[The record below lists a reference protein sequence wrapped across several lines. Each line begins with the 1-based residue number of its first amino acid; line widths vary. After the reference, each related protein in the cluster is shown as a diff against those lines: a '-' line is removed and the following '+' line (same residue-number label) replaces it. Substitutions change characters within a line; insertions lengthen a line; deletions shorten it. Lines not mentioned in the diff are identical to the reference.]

1 MSPNEELHTHHAS
14 RFSMNREREM
24 QIENKKNE
32 SLATDKGTNKSYH
45 RMHCSMDPISDL
57 RKYRTERKALIIH

>member
-1 MSPNEELHTHHAS
+1 
-14 RFSMNREREM
+14 MNREREM
-24 QIENKKNE
+24 QIGNKKNE